1 MTNAV
6 CIWAAE
12 LVPAPAIVAWCT
24 GIRPAP
30 RVSRRLA
37 PLARG
42 LALGVVLVAVFG
54 ALFASADQ
62 AFAHLTGQV
71 LNPEVDLGDAT
82 ARLAAGLAAV
92 AVCGAV
98 MLTAVATDGRPSRP
112 GPRDAERRP
121 SG

>member
-1 MTNAV
+1 M
-6 CIWAAE
+6 
-12 LVPAPAIVAWCT
+12 PAPVVVAWCL

-42 LALGVVLVAVFG
+42 LALGVGLVVVFG

-71 LNPEVDLGDAT
+71 LDPDVDLGSAT
-82 ARLAAGLAAV
+82 ARIGAGLVAV

-98 MLTAVATDGRPSRP
+98 WLTALATDGRPEPARGP
-112 GPRDAERRP
+112 GAGPRP